1 MKIVYLAIKEK
12 FNGVNQREM
21 ARVIGLA
28 PETICRV
35 INGKQLTTKTCA
47 YCITKYL
54 NSEAEIEEY
63 FTREVK

>member
-21 ARVIGLA
+21 ARAIGLA

-35 INGKQLTTKTCA
+35 INGKQLTTKACA

>member
-21 ARVIGLA
+21 ARGIGLA
-28 PETICRV
+28 PETICRI
-35 INGKQLTTKTCA
+35 INGKQLTTKACA

>member
-12 FNGVNQREM
+12 FNGVNQKEM

-28 PETICRV
+28 KETICRV
-35 INGKQLTTKTCA
+35 INGKQLTTKACA

-54 NSEAEIEEY
+54 NGEAEIEEY
-63 FTREVK
+63 FIREVK

>member
-1 MKIVYLAIKEK
+1 MYLAIKEK

-28 PETICRV
+28 RETICRI
-35 INGKQLTTKTCA
+35 INGKQLAAKACA

>member
-1 MKIVYLAIKEK
+1 MYLAIKEK

-21 ARVIGLA
+21 SRVIGLA
-28 PETICRV
+28 PETICRI
-35 INGKQLTTKTCA
+35 INGKQLTTKACA